1 MPCAS
6 MPDAYGKLGKLLPN
20 VKIDAQSTRDFLYR
34 INRRRVWND
43 GSKRLKINR
52 LSTWS
57 ALEFIDVSFDFS
69 LESLQISPIEKL
81 LNSSSICRLEFDI
94 NTVPES
100 RTAPEIELMPPIY
113 NELVKC
119 ANQIAT
125 NGDIP

>member
-1 MPCAS
+1 
-6 MPDAYGKLGKLLPN
+6 MPDGYGKLGKLLPN
-20 VKIDAQSTRDFLYR
+20 VKIDAQNTRDFLYR

-69 LESLQISPIEKL
+69 LESLQNSPIEKL
-81 LNSSSICRLEFDI
+81 LNSGSICRLEFDI

-100 RTAPEIELMPPIY
+100 RTALEIELIPSIY

-119 ANQIAT
+119 ANQTAT

>member
-1 MPCAS
+1 
-6 MPDAYGKLGKLLPN
+6 MPDGYGKLGKLLPN
-20 VKIDAQSTRDFLYR
+20 VKIDAQNTRDFLYR

-52 LSTWS
+52 ISTWS

-69 LESLQISPIEKL
+69 LESLQNSPIEKL
-81 LNSSSICRLEFDI
+81 LNSGSICRLEFDI

-100 RTAPEIELMPPIY
+100 RTALEIELIPSIY

-119 ANQIAT
+119 ANQTAT